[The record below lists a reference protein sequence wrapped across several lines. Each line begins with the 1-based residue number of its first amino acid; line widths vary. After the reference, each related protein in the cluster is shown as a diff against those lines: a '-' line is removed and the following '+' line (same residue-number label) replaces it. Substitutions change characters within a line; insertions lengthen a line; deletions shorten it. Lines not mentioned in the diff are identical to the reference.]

1 MLRVR
6 ASSTLV
12 RGLTAAAVPAM
23 ASCFILS
30 AGPSALTA
38 SVVGRT
44 QLSGPAPFAQS
55 FMSTR
60 QSAMPLR
67 GTGLRM
73 MSGTAEG
80 DSVVAGMVKK
90 LEKEFTPVKLEVIPA
105 YGDPNGSH
113 VTINVVS
120 DAFEGK
126 RPVQRQQLVYKVIWE
141 EMQGA
146 VHAVDSMTCKTPK
159 EAGL

>member
-1 MLRVR
+1 VGVR
-6 ASSTLV
+6 A
-12 RGLTAAAVPAM
+12 
-23 ASCFILS
+23 
-30 AGPSALTA
+30 
-38 SVVGRT
+38 
-44 QLSGPAPFAQS
+44 
-55 FMSTR
+55 
-60 QSAMPLR
+60 AMPLR

-126 RPVQRQQLVYKVIWE
+126 RPVQRQQLVYKVFQRRAVPE
-141 EMQGA
+141 CGGA
-146 VHAVDSMTCKTPK
+146 GVSGVGWGA
-159 EAGL
+159 

>member
-1 MLRVR
+1 
-6 ASSTLV
+6 
-12 RGLTAAAVPAM
+12 
-23 ASCFILS
+23 
-30 AGPSALTA
+30 
-38 SVVGRT
+38 
-44 QLSGPAPFAQS
+44 
-55 FMSTR
+55 
-60 QSAMPLR
+60 
-67 GTGLRM
+67 M

-126 RPVQRQQLVYKVIWE
+126 RPVQRQQLVYKVSLCGGVNVCVWW
-141 EMQGA
+141 
-146 VHAVDSMTCKTPK
+146 
-159 EAGL
+159 GLDVYKCGGGCD